1 MNETTTAILSGYNSP
16 YSIRTFDW
24 TSMVYR
30 VQPVQFSKNR
40 RYCGCGLL
48 KINGQ
53 LLVAV
58 SGKNGYRKYLL
69 VGLPDQTYIKNL

>member
-1 MNETTTAILSGYNSP
+1 MNDTTTAILSGSNNP

-24 TSMVYR
+24 TAMLYH
-30 VQPVQFSKNR
+30 VQPVQFSGNR

-58 SGKNGYRKYLL
+58 SGKSGRMNASLIMHVKK
-69 VGLPDQTYIKNL
+69 VPF